1 MSEINDE
8 FIFESE
14 EFDEEFYFDYD
25 EMSNFEKHDFQNFYT
40 GEYNIALQRIFSSI
54 HKLMQDGITR
64 IMMHLI
70 STL

>member
-25 EMSNFEKHDFQNFYT
+25 GMSNFEKHDFQYFYT